1 MSTASEPR
9 MTFRLAGVLLAVGCA
24 IFAVGVLRYA
34 LLPSDL
40 GLPAD
45 QSSYQN
51 ALKEATSRTAEMMLA
66 GKVIF
71 FGDLLV
77 AAAALALLSRRR
89 YVGVDLERVGWALV
103 FVSFLPA
110 FVFDSLMG
118 SALPHLAT
126 DAPGS
131 FVAFKSWFDF
141 QFAAG
146 NIPFGIG
153 AALVFLAD
161 ARSPGPTLPSVVDY
175 LAIAVCCIALIG
187 GLGYVLG
194 LFVGWQLNGPPLL
207 LAAIALGALGIQ
219 IARRERAGME

>member
-1 MSTASEPR
+1 MSTASPPR
-9 MTFRLAGVLLAVGCA
+9 VTFRLAGLLLAFGCA
-24 IFAVGVLRYA
+24 VFAVGVLRYA

-66 GKVIF
+66 GRVIF
-71 FGDLLV
+71 VGDILV

-89 YVGVDLERVGWALV
+89 YLGVDLERVGWALV

-131 FVAFKSWFDF
+131 FAAFKSWFDF
-141 QFAAG
+141 HVAAG
-146 NIPFGIG
+146 NIPVGIG
-153 AALVFLAD
+153 GGLGFSAD
-161 ARSPGPTLPSVVDY
+161 ARSARPTLPPVADY
-175 LAIAVCCIALIG
+175 VAVAVCGITLIG
-187 GLGYVLG
+187 GLGSVVWVVCG
-194 LFVGWQLNGPPLL
+194 GEVNRPPHPL
-207 LAAIALGALGIQ
+207 
-219 IARRERAGME
+219 

>member
-1 MSTASEPR
+1 MSTASPPR
-9 MTFRLAGVLLAVGCA
+9 VTFRLAGLLLAFGCA
-24 IFAVGVLRYA
+24 VFAVGVLRYA

-45 QSSYQN
+45 QSSYKT
-51 ALKEATSRTAEMMLA
+51 ALKEAPSRTAEMMLA
-66 GKVIF
+66 GRVIF
-71 FGDLLV
+71 VGDILV

-89 YVGVDLERVGWALV
+89 YLGVDLERVGWALV

-131 FVAFKSWFDF
+131 FAAFKSWFDF

-153 AALVFLAD
+153 GALVFFAD
-161 ARSPGPTLPSVVDY
+161 ARSARPTLPPVADY
-175 LAIAVCCIALIG
+175 VALAVCGLTLIG
-187 GLGYVLG
+187 GLRH
-194 LFVGWQLNGPPLL
+194 VGGAVVGGQLNGPPLPPGGV
-207 LAAIALGALGIQ
+207 ALWSLGVLTV
-219 IARRERAGME
+219 AP